1 MTEEGDIQ
9 IQEDTEVINKGA
21 KGSQTLSP
29 GEKKKQEA
37 RLEKME
43 QLNTKIK
50 LLKSIMTKAMNSL
63 EKYLTAFEKL
73 EEKQALAAKVKKKAI
88 EISETLEK

>member
-1 MTEEGDIQ
+1 MTEEG
-9 IQEDTEVINKGA
+9 TEVINKGA
-21 KGSQTLSP
+21 SGSQTLIP

-50 LLKSIMTKAMNSL
+50 
-63 EKYLTAFEKL
+63 
-73 EEKQALAAKVKKKAI
+73 
-88 EISETLEK
+88 